1 MRRVAWTILPAVLLA
16 LGVALAANAGDT
28 TTPAVHYRWT
38 DAAGV
43 VHFSDT
49 IPASA
54 LAGGYEIVNNEGR
67 VVRRVGRELTP
78 AERRAAE
85 AVAAQQAAARRA
97 AQQQHLEDMQLLAAY
112 PTATA
117 LTQSQQGQLQ
127 QIDADIRSLQD
138 NLRSQEASLT
148 ELLSQAANLQHA
160 HKPIPPGISQ
170 RISAQRATVND
181 ERKALVQRRADLV
194 NAQTRFAA
202 QLQRYRALR
211 AKYQGSTTP

>member
-1 MRRVAWTILPAVLLA
+1 MRRFARIILPAALLA
-16 LGVALAANAGDT
+16 LGFACAVNATDT
-28 TTPAVHYRWT
+28 TSPTLHYRWT

-54 LAGGYEIVNNEGR
+54 LARGYEVVNNEGR

-85 AVAAQQAAARRA
+85 AEAAQQAAARHT

-112 PTATA
+112 PTEKA
-117 LTQSQQGQLQ
+117 LAESQHGQLQ
-127 QIDADIRSLQD
+127 QINADIAALQS
-138 NLRSQEASLT
+138 NLRSQEDSLT

-160 HKPIPPGISQ
+160 HQPIPPGISQ
-170 RISAQRATVND
+170 RIAAQRTTVSD
-181 ERKALVQRRADLV
+181 ERKALVQRRADLA
-194 NAQTRFAA
+194 NAQARFAA
-202 QLQRYRALR
+202 QRQRYRELR
-211 AKYQGSTTP
+211 AKYQGGPR